1 MNTWIF
7 LMPAHLVLASS
18 KFQPKS
24 QVSFKFAHRTEF
36 DFPSFFLYVRG
47 SGDLLQVNE
56 ALVLCFLLVRA
67 NTRISQESILKQRNG
82 TKVSWNR

>member
-1 MNTWIF
+1 
-7 LMPAHLVLASS
+7 MPAHLVLASS

-24 QVSFKFAHRTEF
+24 QVSFKFAHRIKF
-36 DFPSFFLYVRG
+36 DFPSFFVSEG

-82 TKVSWNR
+82 TKVSWNH